1 MSGIESWRAV
11 DEGSSTVR
19 RPRSLGSRQDRGHS
33 GVYVTRCIRTAAE
46 QEKPLSTMA
55 DYFQLIS
62 LAVASLAKNSSE
74 NRQALYGRG
83 RVALVEQL
91 RQITPSLTNAQLIHE
106 QADLENAIRR
116 VELQHLSAPTAQ
128 SGVQPI
134 VPMPKLFPKVTD

>member
-1 MSGIESWRAV
+1 M
-11 DEGSSTVR
+11 
-19 RPRSLGSRQDRGHS
+19 
-33 GVYVTRCIRTAAE
+33 YVTRCIRTAAE

-91 RQITPSLTNAQLIHE
+91 RQITPLTNPDYA
-106 QADLENAIRR
+106 RR
-116 VELQHLSAPTAQ
+116 VKIQ
-128 SGVQPI
+128 
-134 VPMPKLFPKVTD
+134 